1 MEKTLEF
8 IPFNK
13 LEAVWKAMESPDV
26 SPFMYYDYMAYIVR
40 REQWRP
46 FHSVRIACI
55 RDAATADIL
64 MIVPLV
70 RVLGLKPYYKMLG
83 DIGGCDIADALYR
96 AGIDPETK
104 LDCIRFFY
112 GQMPGK
118 LVLRRLYEKSPLY
131 LNAPADRIVS
141 DGAVGYADIPVFEDW
156 DSYLKSLSGYSRHNV
171 KRAYMRMERDGVN
184 YHLEVYGGEKPLPKK
199 VWRLLMKTYYKRFH
213 AKYKRGVFSDET
225 KGGFVVQFLKY
236 LHYLTIKKI
245 WFYTKHD
252 SHSIPE
258 LPNSRICVLWNGNE
272 GDEMISFLCGFLTH
286 DRRIYSLPRLA
297 INEKYNYYTPGCI
310 LMAEVLKY
318 LKAGGVTEHLDMSRG
333 DEQYKFKMGAI
344 AYSAHDIV
352 LK

>member
-1 MEKTLEF
+1 MTKTLEF
-8 IPFNK
+8 IPFRE
-13 LEAVWKAMESPDV
+13 LEAVWKAMETPEV

-40 REQWRP
+40 ETRRNP
-46 FHSVRIACI
+46 FQSVRIACI
-55 RDAATADIL
+55 KNADSSEIL
-64 MIVPLV
+64 MIVALV
-70 RVLGLKPYYKMLG
+70 RISGQHPYFKMLG
-83 DIGGCDIADALYR
+83 DIGGCDIADALYK
-96 AGIDPETK
+96 AGMTEEEK
-104 LDCIRFFY
+104 LSCIRFFY
-112 GQMPGK
+112 DSMPEK

-141 DGAVGYADIPVFEDW
+141 DSAVGYADIPVFEDW

-171 KRAYMRMERDGVN
+171 KRAYMRMERDGVH
-184 YHLEVYGGEKPLPKK
+184 YRLEVYGGDRPVPKK

-225 KGGFVVQFLKY
+225 KGGIVVQTLKY
-236 LHYLTIKKI
+236 LHYLTIKKL

-252 SHSIPE
+252 SFSIPQ
-258 LPNSRICVLWNGNE
+258 LPNSRICVLWN
-272 GDEMISFLCGFLTH
+272 DDDMISFLCGFLTH
-286 DRRIYSLPRLA
+286 DGKVYSLPRLA